1 MSTPSI
7 MDSGLPEAASLPMRP
22 ASLVM
27 DLERLGSL
35 HQSRLSFMR
44 SLVRRIMRERWQ
56 IEAQRFEL
64 DADGYGTVIY
74 RIRTRSDLFS
84 FVLFSQYL
92 APEKRNDR
100 VIASE
105 WDLTMALCEGDVD
118 DAYVDYLRRNVPLQE
133 AGRLDA
139 KVMVLSRANRSMRN
153 FDSVVDA
160 LAQGRQPEIGQI
172 AKVGYLYRT
181 TAVYGSGKL
190 GMADWEK
197 VSRKHPDFARPF
209 SAEMFTCFM
218 LRNFSL
224 QQAEHIARRRSPT
237 TAVPFEPAIKRY
249 FGIGNSTGLG
259 MAPYLINH
267 PQLISRWIEMR
278 ELALARI
285 LAIHPVA
292 PARKARFPE
301 LVDRAIRHI
310 EETFTEDQWQT
321 GNNQRVLADLRN
333 LHDSLGQAPLDSWQ
347 ALQEWALAHASLQGQ
362 ELVNCILLELHPE
375 LVDELEDRLALPEQ
389 LQLQPEMA
397 AQQLKAL
404 IESCYDWA
412 LAIDFEADGA
422 QETFWYRS
430 EEKQEPRLG
439 SCSLDEGKEKQMP
452 LGIGYLVQQCHRQLA
467 GYLAQHPQHNVAR
480 FLLGHPEQRSIVRRI
495 QGMATT
501 HYGEIRANLLDR
513 DVLPMHLL
521 RCKLSFFGVSKFD
534 PRSRLWVRN
543 TMFQGAPVLE
553 DIGQPFDDD
562 WFLPLAPTQEKTPC

>member
-7 MDSGLPEAASLPMRP
+7 VESGLPEAATPYMRP
-22 ASLVM
+22 AHLVM

-44 SLVRRIMRERWQ
+44 SLVRRIMREQWQ
-56 IEAQRFEL
+56 IEAPRFEL

-74 RIRTRSDLFS
+74 RIRTRGDLFS

-105 WDLTMALCEGDVD
+105 WDLTMALCEGEVD
-118 DAYVDYLRRNVPLQE
+118 EAYVDYLRQNVPLQE

-139 KVMVLSRANRSMRN
+139 KVMVLSRANRSVRN
-153 FDSVVDA
+153 FDSVVEA
-160 LAQGRQPEIGQI
+160 LSQGRQPDVAQI
-172 AKVGYLYRT
+172 ARVGYLYRT

-209 SAEMFTCFM
+209 AAEMFTCFM

-224 QQAEHIARRRSPT
+224 QQAEHIARRRSPE
-237 TAVPFEPAIKRY
+237 TAVPFAPALKRY

-285 LAIHPVA
+285 LAGA
-292 PARKARFPE
+292 PTAAQLARLPQLLE
-301 LVDRAIRHI
+301 RAIRHL
-310 EETFTEDQWQT
+310 EQTFTEDEWQT
-321 GNNQRVLADLRN
+321 GHNQRVLADLLALRAG
-333 LHDSLGQAPLDSWQ
+333 LDLQPLQAWQSLQD
-347 ALQEWALAHASLQGQ
+347 WAHKRASLQGQ
-362 ELVNCILLELHPE
+362 ELINCILLELHPE

-389 LQLQPEMA
+389 LELNPEMSA
-397 AQQLKAL
+397 SRLKEL
-404 IESCYDWA
+404 IETSYDWA
-412 LAIDFEADGA
+412 LAIDFSAEGA

-439 SCSLDEGKEKQMP
+439 SCSLDDGRDKQMP
-452 LGIGYLVQQCHRQLA
+452 LGIGYLVQQCHQRLSE
-467 GYLAQHPQHNVAR
+467 YLAQNPAHKVAH
-480 FLLGHPEQRSIVRRI
+480 FLLRHPEQRGIVRRI
-495 QGMATT
+495 QTMART

-543 TMFQGAPVLE
+543 TMFQGAPLLE

-562 WFLPLAPTQEKTPC
+562 WFLPLAPTQENA